1 MFAINRECRSM
12 LRLMVFC
19 AAAMTGVAAHA
30 EEVPDSIVPPGAQ
43 AVFDATASGVQVY
56 SCEYDDRRQLGWVLK
71 GPSATLYDDSGQALL
86 THSAGPTW
94 QAADGSRIAGHVL
107 AQVPSDH
114 ARSVPRLL
122 LEAKSVGGGGML
134 AQVRYVQRLETTG
147 GAVPARACTAEHQVG
162 SSPYVA
168 RYVFLK

>member
-1 MFAINRECRSM
+1 MSASNRGCRSV
-12 LRLMVFC
+12 LRAVLFC
-19 AAAMTGVAAHA
+19 TAAITGVAAHG
-30 EEVPDSIVPPGAQ
+30 EGVPDSIVPPGAQ
-43 AVFDATASGVQVY
+43 AAFDATASGVQVY
-56 SCEYDDRRQLGWVLK
+56 SCEYDDHRQLGWVLK

-94 QAADGSRIAGHVL
+94 QAADGSRIVGHVL
-107 AQVPSDH
+107 AQVPSEH
-114 ARSVPRLL
+114 ARSAPQLL

-134 AQVRYVQRLETTG
+134 AQVRYVQRVETTG
-147 GAVPARACTAEHQVG
+147 GAMPARACTAEHQIG

>member
-1 MFAINRECRSM
+1 MSSSNRGFRSA
-12 LRLMVFC
+12 LRASLFC
-19 AAAMTGVAAHA
+19 AAAVTGVAAHG
-30 EEVPDSIVPPGAQ
+30 EGVPDSLMPPGAM

-56 SCEYDDRRQLGWVLK
+56 SCEYDDHRQLGWVLK

-107 AQVPSDH
+107 AQAPSDH
-114 ARSVPRLL
+114 AHSAPQLL
-122 LEAKSVGGGGML
+122 LEAKSVGGNGVL

-147 GAVPARACTAEHQVG
+147 GAMPAKACSAEHQVG